1 MGLFIVWMN
10 QIERDKD
17 ELGGSGEE
25 GRLFRAF
32 EAVVGIFAF
41 SLSEK
46 ETIEK
51 FE

>member
-10 QIERDKD
+10 QIERDRG

-25 GRLFRAF
+25 GLLFRAF
-32 EAVVGIFAF
+32 GAVVGIFAF
-41 SLSEK
+41 ALSEK
-46 ETIEK
+46 EAIEK